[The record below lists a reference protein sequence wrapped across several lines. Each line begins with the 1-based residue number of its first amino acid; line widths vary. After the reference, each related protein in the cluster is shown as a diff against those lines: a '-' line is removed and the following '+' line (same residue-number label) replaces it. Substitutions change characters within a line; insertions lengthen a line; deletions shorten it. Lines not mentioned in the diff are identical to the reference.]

1 MENLYNIVRLNAEID
16 ENDDI
21 NLRMPKRYIRDMQ
34 NPVQFYN
41 DFEFKRRYRF
51 SKNVVMEH
59 LIKLVEPELL
69 KVNQRGLPVSP
80 LIAVLCTLRFY
91 ASGSFQ
97 LTCGDLGGISQST
110 VSRIVKQISTIFA
123 AQSRNSIKM
132 PTTHAEEQ
140 HIYEQFYQIAH
151 FPEVVGCIDCTHIP
165 IKNPG
170 GLVAELYRNRK
181 RTFSINVQVVAG
193 PSMKIMD
200 IVARWPG
207 REHDSMIFNNSSLK
221 ARFEA
226 GHLHGYLL
234 GDSGYPCLPYLMTP
248 LLHPENDS
256 EILYNSSQIRT
267 RNVVER
273 LFGVWKRRFP
283 CLAKGLGTKLE
294 TTCVIVVACAVL
306 YNIGIDF
313 GENLDEVLV
322 EERDANIP
330 ENLQVRGNA
339 QGYGVRRALIAR
351 HFTE

>member
-1 MENLYNIVRLNAEID
+1 M
-16 ENDDI
+16 
-21 NLRMPKRYIRDMQ
+21 
-34 NPVQFYN
+34 
-41 DFEFKRRYRF
+41 
-51 SKNVVMEH
+51 
-59 LIKLVEPELL
+59 
-69 KVNQRGLPVSP
+69 
-80 LIAVLCTLRFY
+80 
-91 ASGSFQ
+91 
-97 LTCGDLGGISQST
+97 
-110 VSRIVKQISTIFA
+110 SRIIKKISIIFA
-123 AQSRNSIKM
+123 AESRNTIKM

-140 HIYEQFYQIAH
+140 RIYEQFYQIAH
-151 FPEVVGCIDCTHIP
+151 FPEVIGCIDCTHIL

-170 GLVAELYRNRK
+170 GPFAELYRNRK

-193 PSMKIMD
+193 ASMKIMD

-226 GHLHGYLL
+226 GRLHGYLL

-248 LLHPENDS
+248 LMHPEN
-256 EILYNSSQIRT
+256 EPEVRYNSSQIRT

-294 TTCVIVVACAVL
+294 TTCVIIVACAVL
-306 YNIGIDF
+306 YNKGIDF
-313 GENLDEVLV
+313 RDNLEDVLV
-322 EERDANIP
+322 EEVHANIP